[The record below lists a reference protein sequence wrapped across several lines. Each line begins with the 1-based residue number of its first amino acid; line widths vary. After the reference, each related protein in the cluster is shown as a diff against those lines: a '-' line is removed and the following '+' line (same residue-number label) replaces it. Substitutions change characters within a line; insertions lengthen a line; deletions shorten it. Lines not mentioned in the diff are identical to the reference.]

1 MVGRIRDFH
10 GRVINPKDHF
20 VLPNKQKLSRS
31 DVRDILSDPSVWR
44 GNIQSLIP
52 QLLDYMVSPWKGAPT
67 VAKKVRG
74 GAPGLEAFAGNP
86 ALASLLTGHYARR
99 TTPAVPIGTP
109 FNFAPLVDDRK
120 RKSDSGDPVASGELY
135 KRYIGLRNQANN
147 TNMRHTSTAPTPFN
161 FAPLVDERKRKSD
174 SNHPYQKRP
183 PPVFNFK
190 PLPGNS
196 GPPAPFNF
204 KPLPG
209 HARNT
214 ASPPTSKPKPVPG
227 PTNSK
232 PAATPQN
239 RNDLPTYAEWG
250 DTKPTAKNDA
260 PPAASMGNVAAPPPP
275 PGVTLGGP
283 KGPKPFDQG
292 TTVPGGTPGDG
303 KVNGYD
309 YGTGESKSGE
319 QGDDEPPPYRPRPSG
334 HGTKVPGRTPAP
346 AKPPSTPPAKPIPP
360 VAPPPPPAPPVMPIP
375 PISAPVAPPVRGE
388 ISPLSWLMDEA
399 FRQNR
404 TAIIQKLYPLIGSKR
419 AHALPIVDLVKV
431 AGISEDEFV
440 QLTDLHRAGN
450 VLNFPVSDN
459 TGISSNGIPI
469 VHVHGPEQFGPRS
482 GPARPVVIRT
492 NAGTNKIKSFA

>member
-1 MVGRIRDFH
+1 
-10 GRVINPKDHF
+10 
-20 VLPNKQKLSRS
+20 
-31 DVRDILSDPSVWR
+31 
-44 GNIQSLIP
+44 
-52 QLLDYMVSPWKGAPT
+52 
-67 VAKKVRG
+67 
-74 GAPGLEAFAGNP
+74 
-86 ALASLLTGHYARR
+86 
-99 TTPAVPIGTP
+99 
-109 FNFAPLVDDRK
+109 
-120 RKSDSGDPVASGELY
+120 
-135 KRYIGLRNQANN
+135 
-147 TNMRHTSTAPTPFN
+147 
-161 FAPLVDERKRKSD
+161 
-174 SNHPYQKRP
+174 
-183 PPVFNFK
+183 
-190 PLPGNS
+190 
-196 GPPAPFNF
+196 
-204 KPLPG
+204 
-209 HARNT
+209 
-214 ASPPTSKPKPVPG
+214 
-227 PTNSK
+227 
-232 PAATPQN
+232 
-239 RNDLPTYAEWG
+239 
-250 DTKPTAKNDA
+250 
-260 PPAASMGNVAAPPPP
+260 MGNVAAPPPP

-292 TTVPGGTPGDG
+292 TKVPGGTPGDG

-419 AHALPIVDLVKV
+419 AHALPLVDIVKV

-440 QLTDLHRAGN
+440 KLTDLHRAGN
-450 VLNFPVSDN
+450 VMNFPVSDN
-459 TGISSNGIPI
+459 TGISSNGIPV

-482 GPARPVVIRT
+482 HPARPLVIRT